1 MHPADEFAE
10 IRSQIARLEAR
21 SKALRAAFLS
31 GAVPLTGK
39 QAEIVVARRSQRTFQ
54 RSRLPEHILASPDL
68 WGKRE
73 VVYVTARSL
82 TEKPTGE
89 VTSRVKAGPV
99 SAVSKSVRPITRQM
113 EDDECV
119 VIEPF

>member
-39 QAEIVVARRSQRTFQ
+39 QAEIVVAR
-54 RSRLPEHILASPDL
+54 
-68 WGKRE
+68 
-73 VVYVTARSL
+73 
-82 TEKPTGE
+82 
-89 VTSRVKAGPV
+89 
-99 SAVSKSVRPITRQM
+99 
-113 EDDECV
+113 
-119 VIEPF
+119 